1 MRKTGLTLILIA
13 LTACGPRVTGEVGK
27 ACINGGR
34 SAANA
39 RLCSCVQQ
47 AANQTLNGSEQIRAA
62 TFFADP
68 QRAQDTRQ
76 SDNSASEA
84 FWRRYRAY
92 ANSAEQACRAAV

>member
-39 RLCSCVQQ
+39 QLCSCVQQ
-47 AANQTLNGSEQIRAA
+47 AANQTLNGSERIRAA
-62 TFFADP
+62 AFFAEPDL
-68 QRAQDTRQ
+68 AQSTRQ
-76 SDNSASEA
+76 SDNRSDER
-84 FWRRYRAY
+84 FWDRYKVFADTARR
-92 ANSAEQACRAAV
+92 QCG

>member
-39 RLCSCVQQ
+39 RLCTCVQQ

-62 TFFADP
+62 AFFAEPDL
-68 QRAQDTRQ
+68 AQATRQ
-76 SDNSASEA
+76 SDNGGDER
-84 FWRRYRAY
+84 FWDRYKVFADTARR
-92 ANSAEQACRAAV
+92 QCR